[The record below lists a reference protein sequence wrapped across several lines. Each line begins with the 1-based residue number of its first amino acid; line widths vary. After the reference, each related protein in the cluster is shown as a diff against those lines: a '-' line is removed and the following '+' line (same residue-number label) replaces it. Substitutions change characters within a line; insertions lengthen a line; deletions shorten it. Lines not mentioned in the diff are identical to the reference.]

1 MDKIQ
6 IIDFTSIEFPSD
18 FDATLHPCDMPSPTY
33 RELKRLLGRLKGDMD
48 FKMWFNFNLYIYD
61 NLIFVKFRSDKEL
74 LSLAYLL
81 KKVEDSKPALKEAIR
96 IWRED
101 ETQLPSAQ
109 KFFIENILNVYYQ
122 YLFAPSGYV
131 NRPGMLSENV
141 LDRFIEDHKPRV
153 INVGDTLQIR
163 EENFP
168 TFLHDLRHKTAIN
181 VLNSKNVRFGLKTYV
196 YFEKLMYVFTT
207 EDLTDYYRD
216 LEEKHWE
223 LYPDFKESY
232 YKRLKES
239 YYKRLGMKTF
249 D

>member
-1 MDKIQ
+1 MTNIK
-6 IIDFTSIEFPSD
+6 IIDFTSITFPTD

-33 RELKRLLGRLKGDMD
+33 RELKLLLGRLKGDMD
-48 FKMWFNFNLYIYD
+48 FKMWFTFNLYLYD
-61 NLIFVKFRSDKEL
+61 NFIFGKFRSDKEC

-81 KKVEDSKPALKEAIR
+81 KKVEDSKPALKETIR

-101 ETQLPSAQ
+101 ESQLPSAQ

-131 NRPGMLSENV
+131 NRPGMWFEEMI
-141 LDRFIEDHKPRV
+141 DKFIEDHNPRV

-196 YFEKLMYVFTT
+196 FFAQLMYVFTT
-207 EDLTDYYRD
+207 EDLSDYYRD
-216 LEEKHWE
+216 LEERHWE
-223 LYPDFKESY
+223 LYPD
-232 YKRLKES
+232 LKES
-239 YYKRLGMKTF
+239 YYKRMGMKAIS
-249 D
+249 